1 MCIGTGTCM
10 CMYVQ
15 VCMVRD
21 EKNTLGTLLHSSPYY
36 YREAESIT
44 ECVAHCVLARLSDGK
59 VPSENFQAL

>member
-1 MCIGTGTCM
+1 MHVYRDRN
-10 CMYVQ
+10 MYVQ